1 MQSSES
7 RETKRRQLVC
17 FRVLAHDNH
26 TYVSVEATTAC
37 FRVKDKR
44 STTGGR
50 ALRSSAPNKHH
61 ACGCWLSFVPSITQ
75 KQTTS
80 S

>member
-17 FRVLAHDNH
+17 FRVLADDNH
-26 TYVSVEATTAC
+26 TYVSVEVTTAC

-44 STTGGR
+44 ITTGGR
-50 ALRSSAPNKHH
+50 ACDPPHPTNIMRVVV
-61 ACGCWLSFVPSITQ
+61 G
-75 KQTTS
+75 
-80 S
+80 